1 MMSASTVKCSV
12 YIATSVDG
20 FIARPD
26 GSIDWLQRPE
36 YATTE
41 LQGLR
46 YEDFIATVDTLVMGR
61 KTFEQVL
68 TFEQWPYEGVPV
80 VVLSHRSLAIP
91 EQLAGKVRL
100 MNGVPAEIVAQLGVE
115 GKQHL
120 YIDGGKTIQRFLEAG
135 LIDELTI
142 TRVPIVLG
150 AGIGL
155 FGDPAPEQR
164 LELLECSV
172 SANGFVQVRYARV
185 RPHKS

>member
-1 MMSASTVKCSV
+1 MSASTVKCSV

-46 YEDFIATVDTLVMGR
+46 YEDFIATVDTIVMGR

-68 TFEQWPYEGVPV
+68 TFEHWPYEGVPV
-80 VVLSHRSLAIP
+80 VVLTGGRLAVP
-91 EQLAGKVRL
+91 AQLEGKVRL
-100 MNGVPAEIVAQLGVE
+100 MNGAPAELVARLGAE

-120 YIDGGKTIQRFLEAG
+120 YIDGGKTIQHFLEAG

-142 TRVPIVLG
+142 TRVPLVLG

-155 FGDPAPEQR
+155 FGEPGPEQR
-164 LELLECSV
+164 LHLLGCSV

-185 RPHKS
+185 RPHRP